1 MNDTSKPR
9 VAVLSGGRSPERDV
23 SLAGGKAVSAA
34 LEDRG
39 FPVVRLDPRE
49 LDVTDFDWKRGDVA
63 FLVLHGEF
71 GEDGQVQTQ
80 LDALGIPYTGSGP
93 EASRLAFSKSATK
106 ERLRLA
112 GIPTPESVVIRR
124 GDSLD
129 SLLERAERLGFPLV
143 VKPDAQGS
151 SLGVSVVHKPMQLP
165 AALARCFALDGFG
178 LLEKYVAGSEWTIGL
193 LNNDALPPI
202 CIETPRGFYDYD
214 AKYADEET
222 QYLFE
227 TTVPESVLR
236 ELQSLAVGVGR
247 AVGTRGIARVDF
259 RLDGDLKPWVLEV
272 NTIPG
277 MTDHSLIPKA
287 FARMGIS
294 FPQLC
299 ERIVLETLN
308 QNTAQRAA

>member
-1 MNDTSKPR
+1 MTKSNKHR
-9 VAVLSGGRSPERDV
+9 VVVLSGGSSPEREV
-23 SLAGGKAVSAA
+23 SLQGGKAVSSA
-34 LEDRG
+34 LEKRG
-39 FPVVRLDPRE
+39 FRVEWLDPRE
-49 LDVTDFDWKRGDVA
+49 LDVADFDWNPGDLA

-71 GEDGQVQTQ
+71 GEDGQVQQ
-80 LDALGIPYTGSGP
+80 VLESLGIPYTGSGP
-93 EASRLAFSKSATK
+93 QASRLAFSKSATK

-124 GDSLD
+124 ADSLD
-129 SLLERAERLGFPLV
+129 SFLKRAGRLGFPLV

-151 SLGVSVVHKPMQLP
+151 SLGVSVVQKPVQLP
-165 AALARCFALDGFG
+165 AALARCFVLDGFG
-178 LLEKYVAGSEWTIGL
+178 LLEKYVAGSEWTVGL
-193 LNNDALPPI
+193 WNQDALPPI
-202 CIETPRGFYDYD
+202 CIQTARGFYDYD

-227 TTVPESVLR
+227 TAVPEWVLR
-236 ELQSLAVGVGR
+236 ELTRLAVEVAK

-287 FARMGIS
+287 FARMGVS
-294 FPQLC
+294 FPELC
-299 ERIVLETLN
+299 ERIVLETMN
-308 QNTAQRAA
+308 RNTGQRAA